1 MRFLAIAFI
10 CAAACA
16 PVCAQSVIMPP
27 GIVGDG
33 KADDTTAIQQLVDG
47 GLGAIRLPRATY
59 RLTKSVVI
67 DLDKT
72 GFTSICGDGVARFV
86 MAGSGPALHFIGAH
100 GGTADPNSVKTEIW
114 ERQRM
119 PMVDGIEIVG
129 AHAEADG
136 IEATGTMKLTI
147 TRTLV
152 RLARHGIH
160 LTTRNRNVIIS
171 DCHLY
176 NNTGAGVFYDNV
188 DLHQSNITGCH
199 ISYNAGGG
207 VVSRGGGVRNLQI
220 NGCDIE
226 GNMAPDAA
234 PSANVLIDSTG
245 GLAGSTAEVT
255 IVGCTL
261 QHNSKS
267 PGSTNILFM
276 GKGEERF
283 ASPDGDPVKWGHL
296 TIANNVISD
305 VMTNIHLQ
313 NARNVTLTG
322 NSIALGFEHDLVV
335 EGCTAVTVTGN
346 VFDRN
351 PRYARSEA
359 AKANSGIV
367 IRGSQDIVL
376 SGNQINGVLRQ
387 PAALQILDCTDINVS
402 GCTIVDS
409 DGPGLLLKNVRD
421 SLITGCLIRDR
432 RPDRQPAPSIR
443 NEGGSDLEFSGNRL
457 SHGTETVP

>member
-1 MRFLAIAFI
+1 MHF
-10 CAAACA
+10 
-16 PVCAQSVIMPP
+16 
-27 GIVGDG
+27 
-33 KADDTTAIQQLVDG
+33 
-47 GLGAIRLPRATY
+47 
-59 RLTKSVVI
+59 
-67 DLDKT
+67 T
-72 GFTSICGDGVARFV
+72 GTHS
-86 MAGSGPALHFIGAH
+86 
-100 GGTADPNSVKTEIW
+100 GTADPASVKDNIW
-114 ERQRM
+114 QNQRM
-119 PMVDGIEIVG
+119 PMVDGLEIVG
-129 AHAEADG
+129 AHPEADG

-152 RLARHGIH
+152 RGARHAIH
-160 LTTRNRNVIIS
+160 LTLRNRNVIIS
-171 DCHLY
+171 ACHLY
-176 NNTGAGVFYDNV
+176 NNHGAGVFYDNV

-226 GNMAPDAA
+226 GNMAPDTEPA
-234 PSANVLIDSTG
+234 ANVLIDSTG

-267 PGSTNILFM
+267 PGSANILFK
-276 GKGEERF
+276 GKGDEKYS
-283 ASPDGDPVKWGHL
+283 SPDGEPVRWGHL
-296 TIANNVISD
+296 TIADNVISD

-313 NARNVTLTG
+313 NARNVTITG
-322 NSIALGFEHDLVV
+322 NSIALGYEHDLII
-335 EGCTAVTVTGN
+335 EDSTAVTVNGN

-359 AKANSGIV
+359 ARSNSGIV
-367 IRGSQDIVL
+367 IRDSRGLVFGS
-376 SGNQINGVLRQ
+376 NQINGVLRQ
-387 PAALQILDCTDINVS
+387 PAAVQILDCQDLNFS
-402 GCTIVDS
+402 GNTILDS

-432 RPDRQPAPSIR
+432 RPDRQQAPSIR
-443 NEGGSDLEFSGNRL
+443 IEGGGDNELANNKV

>member
-1 MRFLAIAFI
+1 
-10 CAAACA
+10 
-16 PVCAQSVIMPP
+16 MPA
-27 GIVGDG
+27 GVVGDG
-33 KADDTTAIQQLVDG
+33 KADDTEAIQKLVDS
-47 GLGAIRLPRATY
+47 GAGVVRLPRGVY
-59 RLTKSVVI
+59 RLTKPVVI
-67 DLDKT
+67 DLAKT
-72 GFTSICGDGVARFV
+72 GFTSICGDGVARLV
-86 MAGSGPALHFIGAH
+86 MEGGGPALHFIGTH
-100 GGTADPNSVKTEIW
+100 GGTADPNSVKPEIW
-114 ERQRM
+114 EKQRM

-129 AHAEADG
+129 GHPEADG

-176 NNTGAGVFYDNV
+176 DNTGAGVFYDNV

-226 GNMAPDAA
+226 GNMAPDAP

-255 IVGCTL
+255 IIGCTL

-267 PGSTNILFM
+267 PGSANILFI

-283 ASPDGDPVKWGHL
+283 SSPNGEPVKWGHL

-305 VMTNIHLQ
+305 VMINIHLQ
-313 NARNVTLTG
+313 SARNVTLTG
-322 NSIALGFEHDLVV
+322 NSIALGFEHDLII
-335 EGCTAVTVTGN
+335 EDCTAVTATGN

-351 PRYARSEA
+351 PRYARSDA

-367 IRGSQDIVL
+367 IRGSQDVVF
-376 SGNQINGVLRQ
+376 SANQIDGVLRQ
-387 PAALQILDCTDINVS
+387 PAAVQILDCTDINVS
-402 GCTIVDS
+402 GCTIVDC

-443 NEGGSDLEFSGNRL
+443 NEGGSDIEFSGNKL

>member
-1 MRFLAIAFI
+1 MRFLAIVLL
-10 CAAACA
+10 CAAACGL
-16 PVCAQSVIMPP
+16 VRAQTIAMPA
-27 GIVGDG
+27 GVVGDG
-33 KADDTTAIQQLVDG
+33 KADDTEAIQKLVDS
-47 GLGAIRLPRATY
+47 GAGVVRLPRGVY
-59 RLTKSVVI
+59 RLTKPVVI

-72 GFTSICGDGVARFV
+72 GFTSICGDGVARLV
-86 MAGSGPALHFIGAH
+86 MEGGGPALHFIGTH
-100 GGTADPNSVKTEIW
+100 GGTADPNSVKPEIW
-114 ERQRM
+114 EKQRM

-129 AHAEADG
+129 AHPEADG

-226 GNMAPDAA
+226 GNMAPDAP

-267 PGSTNILFM
+267 LGSTNILFI

-283 ASPDGDPVKWGHL
+283 SSPNGEPVKWGHL

-305 VMTNIHLQ
+305 VMINIHLQ
-313 NARNVTLTG
+313 AARNVTITG
-322 NSIALGFEHDLVV
+322 NSIALGYEHDLII
-335 EGCTAVTVTGN
+335 EGSTAVTATGN

-367 IRGSQDIVL
+367 IRGSQDVVF
-376 SGNQINGVLRQ
+376 SANQIDGVLRQ
-387 PAALQILDCTDINVS
+387 PAAVQILDCTDINVS

-432 RPDRQPAPSIR
+432 RPDRQAAPSIR
-443 NEGGSDLEFSGNRL
+443 NEGGNGIEFSGNKL
-457 SHGTETVP
+457 SHGVETVP